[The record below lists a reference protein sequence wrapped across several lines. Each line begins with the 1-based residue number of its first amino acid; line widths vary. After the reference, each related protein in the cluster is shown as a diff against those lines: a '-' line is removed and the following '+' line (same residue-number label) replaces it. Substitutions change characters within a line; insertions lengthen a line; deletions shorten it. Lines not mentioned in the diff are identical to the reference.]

1 MRVQDIRLYSSS
13 GGSSNNNNNNNDD
26 PSNPLI
32 YDMAPEAG
40 PIYILLIDLSP
51 IMRFGLNFNSVSY
64 MIFFKDQDSAN
75 TSIFLVLI

>member
-13 GGSSNNNNNNNDD
+13 GGSSNNNNNNNND

-40 PIYILLIDLSP
+40 PIYIILLIDFSK
-51 IMRFGLNFNSVSY
+51 IMRFGLNFNSVSK
-64 MIFFKDQDSAN
+64 MIFLRIGIQQIHQYF
-75 TSIFLVLI
+75 